1 MSTLPHPSAL
11 LGCIHTC
18 CGPGL
23 TEGIHRAY
31 QPRRCI
37 NVGHFRLQ
45 VSTLVLGS
53 QDEDY
58 PFACPPGTV
67 GGTDKMVETQLS
79 HVCSGACPAGSMC
92 HSATQT
98 PQRTPPQ
105 VSNLETSRK
114 PQRRSALLTRSCLP
128 ARHSLYGWLLLSARF
143 GRGHIL
149 PAGKY
154 QCQYEP
160 HVGGGVR
167 HMPCGT
173 LLRGWLADQLRKVDL
188 QPAGGSG
195 YADGVQVV
203 PPKLCDQGNRR
214 LFGS

>member
-1 MSTLPHPSAL
+1 MSTLPPQAL
-11 LGCIHTC
+11 LGCIHTLWSWADLAYTEHTSRVAASTSITFAFRSARWFSAHKTRTTRLHARR
-18 CGPGL
+18 GP
-23 TEGIHRAY
+23 
-31 QPRRCI
+31 
-37 NVGHFRLQ
+37 
-45 VSTLVLGS
+45 LVAPTNKS
-53 QDEDY
+53 
-58 PFACPPGTV
+58 
-67 GGTDKMVETQLS
+67 KRS
-79 HVCSGACPAGSMC
+79 
-92 HSATQT
+92 SATFARVPAQLGRCAT
-98 PQRTPPQ
+98 QRPRPLNVRRLKYRTSKRA
-105 VSNLETSRK
+105 SNL
-114 PQRRSALLTRSCLP
+114 SAALRVAHSLLCLP

-154 QCQYEP
+154 ECQYEP

-214 LFGS
+214 RFGS